1 MLTGWSLCAINSGQ
15 TKQTEF
21 MSMEFKS
28 IVGVYRLP
36 APREGGPATPEQQEL
51 QNERQRELWTQ
62 SRAGRGAK
70 IGLEQGYS

>member
-1 MLTGWSLCAINSGQ
+1 
-15 TKQTEF
+15 
-21 MSMEFKS
+21 MEFKS